1 VIPGKWHFR
10 PGFWPTLAML
20 LLCVLFLW
28 LGAWQWR
35 RAAYKRALLAAYTE
49 QMARSPV
56 SLNTLLQ
63 DPTLAGLPPYLKV
76 QVDGSYD
83 SGRQLLLEDMTHEGE
98 VGYEVLTP
106 FDIKGGVIL
115 LVDRGWVRATLT
127 GAAPDITVP
136 AGERGIRG
144 SLGTL
149 PVPGLRLGKSAPP
162 AEGWPKLLFY
172 PQSHDVEQLYGDKLM
187 VPILHLDGSE
197 PDGYVREISLDVGL
211 PPERHLGY
219 AFQWV
224 AMALAVFGV
233 WLVVNLRRKRKA
245 DGDKA

>member
-1 VIPGKWHFR
+1 
-10 PGFWPTLAML
+10 ML
-20 LLCVLFLW
+20 FLCALFLW

-35 RAAYKRALLAAYTE
+35 RAAYKRALLAAYTQ
-49 QMARSPV
+49 QMARPPV

-76 QVDGSYD
+76 QADGSYD
-83 SGRQLLLEDMTHEGE
+83 GARQLLLQDMTHEGE

-106 FDIKGGVIL
+106 FDIQGGVIL
-115 LVDRGWVRATLT
+115 LVDRGWVPATPA
-127 GAAPDITVP
+127 GAAPDISVP
-136 AGERGIRG
+136 GNGRSIRG
-144 SLGTL
+144 SLGSL

-162 AEGWPKLLFY
+162 AEGWPKVLFY

-197 PDGYVREISLDVGL
+197 SDGYVREISLDVGL

-219 AFQWV
+219 AFQWL
-224 AMALAVFGV
+224 AMALAVFGL
-233 WLVVNLRRKRKA
+233 WLVVNLRRGRKA
-245 DGDKA
+245 QGEMP